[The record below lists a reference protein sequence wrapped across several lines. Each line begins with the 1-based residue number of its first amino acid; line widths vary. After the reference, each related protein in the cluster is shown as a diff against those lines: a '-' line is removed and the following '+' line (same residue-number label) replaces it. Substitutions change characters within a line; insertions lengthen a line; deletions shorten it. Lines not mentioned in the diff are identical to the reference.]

1 MRRIRESSRTKLS
14 RTLRAHHPES
24 GTQLAMGLT
33 CDSPPCTVS
42 EGRTGGGTGEG
53 GGWGVAGGWGTV
65 GGKPMMGGV
74 SEPSVGVA
82 DRPGL
87 LMVIVDVLTGMFVS
101 VTSAEIDTEGV
112 VAKDVFTVSYHGGPL
127 DVEMITLT
135 LNALNYTLSRA
146 RDRSRG
152 QLLVPR
158 GILYR
163 GRGGLL
169 V

>member
-1 MRRIRESSRTKLS
+1 
-14 RTLRAHHPES
+14 
-24 GTQLAMGLT
+24 
-33 CDSPPCTVS
+33 
-42 EGRTGGGTGEG
+42 
-53 GGWGVAGGWGTV
+53 
-65 GGKPMMGGV
+65 
-74 SEPSVGVA
+74 
-82 DRPGL
+82 
-87 LMVIVDVLTGMFVS
+87 MFVS